1 MRRWKDRSVKQKINL
16 TLLFVAFAPILLVLT
31 QTLRVF
37 EDGFTQKQQQD
48 GRQIIQVV
56 NNVIA
61 EFERHLQE
69 VVALLQQNEI
79 LSNAVYYATILGNS
93 QELQTVLDTLSE
105 KLSLEL
111 LEVTDLSGKPLAHRI
126 PENAVAP
133 MPIEADALAR
143 MQAGTPLLN
152 AVTTEKKSVILRIVA
167 PIQNRG
173 QLVGFI
179 VGGRLINDEFAR
191 RLGHLTGG
199 EIVIFQGADVIAA
212 SLPAFAAA
220 LRPLKLTDRLFS
232 GGAREASGKLIFQN
246 VAHTVCAAPLL
257 ERDRDIHAA
266 IAVGLAD
273 TEFAA
278 IQTRVKN
285 TVVFVA
291 VALIIGIFI
300 LGHVI
305 SLLAVRSLKHLTRA
319 VESVAHGDLNC
330 ALPALDSD
338 DEFGKLT
345 RAFHLMLSYFAT
357 MTETANQI
365 STGNLYQNITPKS
378 PQDFLGNTF
387 QRMSDYLNHVASV
400 TSAIANGDL
409 TVTIPMAS
417 AQDIFGKAMQ
427 AMTTNLHLIIRQL
440 RASAT
445 QIAETEQVITT
456 LTNQAMEIMEAVQAS
471 LAHAMQILGQTGAS
485 VEEVDQNMLALLTS
499 VETTSN
505 SVMEITAT
513 VSRIAVNATE
523 LAQNMSQTIQNIS
536 QSANML
542 GKVADEATH
551 AKTLAEDTMQNA
563 MEGHEAVAQV
573 RHSMDMIQQTNL
585 KAVEKITEL
594 AKQTQEIGGILKVI
608 YGITDQSSLLALN
621 ASIIAA
627 QAGSQGRGFAV
638 VADEMRNLAVGVS
651 RATKDIARIVQTL
664 QAQTAEVVT
673 MIHTGRG
680 HIEEGVSRTGRAQE
694 TLEHILESAQRS
706 STTVTEMA
714 NALRTQ
720 QTSSQNSLNVLRQAE
735 DMTASFMKATAEQK
749 TVMNLILESIEQ
761 ILEKASK
768 TQSAANS
775 QMKWVRQTID
785 ATQEM
790 KEQHDRHAQHSQNI
804 RESVTTLD
812 QQARILVELVDRFR
826 LNA

>member
-61 EFERHLQE
+61 EFEQHLQE

-111 LEVTDLSGKPLAHRI
+111 LEVTDPSGKPLAHRI

-133 MPIEADALAR
+133 MPLEADALAR

-152 AVTTEKKSVILRIVA
+152 AVMTEKKSVILRIVA

-179 VGGRLINDEFAR
+179 VGGRLIHDEFAR

-212 SLPAFAAA
+212 SQPAFAAA
-220 LRPLKLTDRLFS
+220 LRPLQLTDRLFS
-232 GGAREASGKLIFQN
+232 GEASGKLIFQN
-246 VAHTVCAAPLL
+246 VAHTVCIAPFL

-266 IAVGLAD
+266 VAVGLAD

-278 IQTRVKN
+278 IQTRVKK
-285 TVVFVA
+285 TVLIFA

-300 LGHVI
+300 LGHAI
-305 SLLAVRSLKHLTRA
+305 SLLAVRSLKQLTTA
-319 VESVAHGDLNC
+319 VESVAHGDLYC

-338 DEFGKLT
+338 DEFGRLT

-365 STGNLYQNITPKS
+365 STGNLYQKITPKS

-427 AMTTNLHLIIRQL
+427 AMTTNLRQIIRQL

-456 LTNQAMEIMEAVQAS
+456 LTNQAMEIMDAMQAS
-471 LAHAMQILGQTGAS
+471 LAHAMQILGKTGAS

-542 GKVADEATH
+542 GNVADEATH

-563 MEGHEAVAQV
+563 MEGHEAVAQM
-573 RHSMDMIQQTNL
+573 RHSMDMIQQTNR

-651 RATKDIARIVQTL
+651 RAAKDIAKIVQSL
-664 QAQTAEVVT
+664 QTQTAEVVT
-673 MIHTGRG
+673 MIHAGRG

-790 KEQHDRHAQHSQNI
+790 KEQHDRHARHSQAI
-804 RESVTTLD
+804 RDSVTTLD
-812 QQARILVELVDRFR
+812 QQARILVELVDHFH

>member
-61 EFERHLQE
+61 EFEQHLQE

-111 LEVTDLSGKPLAHRI
+111 LEVTDPSGKPLAHRI

-133 MPIEADALAR
+133 MPLEADALAR

-152 AVTTEKKSVILRIVA
+152 AVMTEKKSVILRIVA

-179 VGGRLINDEFAR
+179 VGGRLIHDEFAR
-191 RLGHLTGG
+191 RLGHVTGG
-199 EIVIFQGADVIAA
+199 EIVIFQGADAIAA
-212 SLPAFAAA
+212 SQPAFAAA
-220 LRPLKLTDRLFS
+220 LRPLKLTDRLSTS
-232 GGAREASGKLIFQN
+232 GQREASEHLFFQG
-246 VAHTVCAAPLL
+246 VSHTVCIAPFL

-266 IAVGLAD
+266 VAVGLAD

-278 IQTRVKN
+278 IQTRVKK
-285 TVVFVA
+285 TVLIFA

-300 LGHVI
+300 LGHAI
-305 SLLAVRSLKHLTRA
+305 SLLAVRSLKQLTTA
-319 VESVAHGDLNC
+319 VESVAHGDLDC

-338 DEFGKLT
+338 DEFGRLT

-365 STGNLYQNITPKS
+365 STGNLYQKITPKS

-427 AMTTNLHLIIRQL
+427 AMTTNLRQIIRQL

-456 LTNQAMEIMEAVQAS
+456 LTNQAMEIMDAMQAS
-471 LAHAMQILGQTGAS
+471 LAHAMQILGKTGAS

-542 GKVADEATH
+542 GNVADEATH

-563 MEGHEAVAQV
+563 MEGHEAVAQM
-573 RHSMDMIQQTNL
+573 RHSMDMIQQTNR

-651 RATKDIARIVQTL
+651 RAAKDIAKIVQSL
-664 QAQTAEVVT
+664 QTQTAEVVT
-673 MIHTGRG
+673 MIHAGRG

-790 KEQHDRHAQHSQNI
+790 KEQHDRHARHSQAI
-804 RESVTTLD
+804 RDSVTTLD
-812 QQARILVELVDRFR
+812 QQARILVELVDHFH